1 MKLTKSVKLIL
12 KTYLLVLSIF
22 SVFRLILFFSN
33 IDLLDFDSV
42 AMSTIFKSFLMGLRF
57 DTVVSSYVLFMP
69 ALVLSI
75 CDIIGKDNKYVN
87 NIMFYWIAV
96 FFSLFFIVAAAD
108 IPYFNQFYDR
118 FSVGAFEW
126 FDNYSIVFSMIFEE
140 PRYFLILVPLV
151 ILAILLFLILRKIF
165 RNTSITRP
173 INVWLRVTLSVIL
186 LAAIFAG
193 IRGKIQTKSPSPIR
207 VGTAYFSD
215 NTFLNKLGLNPVFTL
230 VRSYLDSKSSN
241 NMKVHLMDDAL
252 AIKNVQSYLGLT
264 KTDYISPIARA
275 VNSNSET
282 YIKPNIVLIM
292 MESMSAAKMTRHGN
306 ADNLTPFL
314 DSLSNEGIYFEN
326 CYSAGKHTFNG
337 IFGTLFSF
345 PALYRQHPLK
355 NMLRCDGLST
365 ILAEN
370 GYTSTY
376 FTTHDSNFDNVK
388 GALISNDFNK
398 IIDWT
403 SYSDSEIRSIFGVP
417 DDYMFRFAMPVL
429 NELAEKKKPF
439 FVAMMTISDH
449 GPYYV
454 PNYFKPKTTEI
465 KKQIVEYADWS
476 LRQFIQSCSKQDWFD
491 NTVFVFVAD
500 HGAPMNAKYDIA
512 LNYFHVPLLFYSPNI
527 IKDKYVYTDIASQI
541 DVFPTL
547 MGILGLPYIN
557 NTLGVDLINE
567 KRKYAILNDD
577 DKIGIIDT
585 NYFCL
590 MKNDDVKL
598 YKYKDGDKT
607 DYVAQHPDIARDMT
621 DFAKANMQVFQNMI
635 LKRETSL
642 HYDLSK
648 NSTQ

>member
-57 DTVVSSYVLFMP
+57 DTVVSGYVLFIP
-69 ALVLSI
+69 ALILSV

-126 FDNYSIVFSMIFEE
+126 LDNYDFVLSMIAHE
-140 PRYFLILVPLV
+140 PKYFLIIIPL
-151 ILAILLFLILRKIF
+151 ILLLGFFLFLLRKIF
-165 RNTSITRP
+165 RTHKPSKPTRLWFRISSSI
-173 INVWLRVTLSVIL
+173 IIL
-186 LAAIFAG
+186 FLIFVG
-193 IRGKIQTKSPSPIR
+193 IRGRVQEKSPIR
-207 VGTAYFSD
+207 IGTAYFS
-215 NTFLNKLGLNPVFTL
+215 NNSFFNKLGLNPVFTL
-230 VRSYLDSKSSN
+230 THSYLDNKSSKN
-241 NMKVHLMDDAL
+241 AKVLLMDDAL
-252 AIKNVQSYLGLT
+252 AIKNVQDYLGIT
-264 KTDYISPIARA
+264 KTDYSSPIARVA
-275 VNSNSET
+275 NYDSKHT
-282 YIKPNIVLIM
+282 IKPNIVLIL
-292 MESMSAAKMTRHGN
+292 MESMSVAKMTRHGN
-306 ADNLTPFL
+306 AKNLTPFL
-314 DSLSNEGIYFEN
+314 YSLSNESIYFDN
-326 CYSAGKHTFNG
+326 FYTAGKHTFNG
-337 IFGTLFSF
+337 IFSTLCSF

-355 NMLRCDGLST
+355 NMLRCDGIST
-365 ILAEN
+365 TLKEN
-370 GYTSTY
+370 GYSTTY
-376 FTTHDSNFDNVK
+376 FTTHDSEFDNVG
-388 GALISNDFNK
+388 GALRVNNFQNIISQ
-398 IIDWT
+398 
-403 SYSDSEIRSIFGVP
+403 SDYPMSEVKTTLGVP
-417 DDYMFRFAMPVL
+417 DDYMFRYSIPIL
-429 NELAEKKKPF
+429 NDLARNGQAF
-439 FVAMMTISDH
+439 FVTFMTASDH
-449 GPYYV
+449 GPYYI
-454 PNYFKPKTTEI
+454 PDYYKPRTSEI
-465 KKQIVEYADWS
+465 KQQVIEYADWS
-476 LRQFIQSCSKQDWFD
+476 LNQFISMCSEQAWFD
-491 NTVFVFVAD
+491 NTIFVFLAD
-500 HGAPMNAKYDIA
+500 HGAAIDTKYDIA
-512 LNYFHVPLLFYSPNI
+512 LNYFHSPLIFYAPKI
-527 IKDKYVYTDIASQI
+527 LETDTVYSEIASQI

-598 YKYKDGDKT
+598 YKYRDGDKT
-607 DYVAQHPDIARDMT
+607 DYAAQHPDIARDMT